1 VSLIS
6 VDLPLHLRPKKK
18 NEYMSLFYLKLP
30 KLDLTG
36 YANAGYLS
44 DSHNGK
50 LELTDYADAGY

>member
-1 VSLIS
+1 
-6 VDLPLHLRPKKK
+6 
-18 NEYMSLFYLKLP
+18 MSLFYLKLP

>member
-1 VSLIS
+1 M
-6 VDLPLHLRPKKK
+6 D
-18 NEYMSLFYLKLP
+18 MGLFYPIVP
-30 KLDLTG
+30 KLELRG